1 MSLPE
6 RRPCREPR
14 PKARRVV
21 AGEPPMR
28 LRPARPDA
36 RREAPRPRTVPA
48 PVGRWLTPEQV
59 RAVAAVMHLFVEDDL
74 ANGVS
79 PARGLWC
86 DACERVRPAPG
97 FIRYDQ
103 RQVCNACATEYE
115 IQRARGLVRSIKE
128 YLTAVRARRNAE
140 RPSS

>member
-1 MSLPE
+1 MNLSG
-6 RRPCREPR
+6 RRPCRPR
-14 PKARRVV
+14 MKVRA
-21 AGEPPMR
+21 A
-28 LRPARPDA
+28 DA
-36 RREAPRPRTVPA
+36 TVP
-48 PVGRWLTPEQV
+48 PVRSRPVHQRDQREVLQRRPTTSVGRWLTPEQV

-79 PARGLWC
+79 PSRGLWC

-97 FIRYDQ
+97 FIRYEQ

-128 YLTAVRARRNAE
+128 YLTNVRARRNAD
-140 RPSS
+140 RPWV

>member
-1 MSLPE
+1 MTADGRRSRCDHRIKARARVAEAPLL
-6 RRPCREPR
+6 RRPVRPKGRREP
-14 PKARRVV
+14 AQ
-21 AGEPPMR
+21 PPR
-28 LRPARPDA
+28 SS
-36 RREAPRPRTVPA
+36 A
-48 PVGRWLTPEQV
+48 PVGRWLTPDQV
-59 RAVAAVMHLFVEDDL
+59 RAVAAVMRLFVEDDL

-86 DACERVRPAPG
+86 DACERMRPAPG
-97 FIRYDQ
+97 FIRYEQ

-140 RPSS
+140 RP

>member
-1 MSLPE
+1 MTASG
-6 RRPCREPR
+6 RRPRCDPRLKARVAAAEEPLLRRPTR
-14 PKARRVV
+14 PKGRR
-21 AGEPPMR
+21 E
-28 LRPARPDA
+28 PARP
-36 RREAPRPRTVPA
+36 PRSPA
-48 PVGRWLTPEQV
+48 PVGRWLSAEQV
-59 RAVAAVMHLFVEDDL
+59 RAVAAVMRLFVEDDL

-97 FIRYDQ
+97 FIRYEQ

-128 YLTAVRARRNAE
+128 YLTAIRARRNAE
-140 RPSS
+140 RP